1 MTDKDAPQT
10 YLSLLKNAKFQS
22 LHTTKNF
29 KAVPGEPQVGIS
41 VTPPCTC
48 DILFQQG
55 TFKLAMKRFSVS
67 PEELKTLPESWQNF
81 VTNKN
86 DKNIENKFKLVTTP
100 QQQGGCGS
108 CFAVA
113 IATTIS
119 DNFLFGMNLDYNP
132 SISPMYIL
140 SCLKG
145 SSNLQCAGGNPSIVI
160 DDIIHKGG
168 VSTNCCLNYDALC
181 SANQFCNIEGS
192 KHLDKGVQVTKD
204 SMNSMIPECG
214 CCTSEPPKI
223 YQIKNKTVAFDV
235 PMIKRHLMKYGSAV
249 GGFMVYK
256 NFIKDINHGK
266 FLETK
271 GIYIHNVN
279 YSGKEE
285 DIEDCAGGHAIAI
298 VGWGVEK
305 DLKVGDHIYP
315 KVEYWI
321 CRNSWSEKWGNDGYF
336 KYALFQEYSD
346 AKLPPINKNIAFETD
361 NKLLGQA
368 NLGGILLVEPAEIQ
382 TSNKLTKVKCDATY
396 TCKELESKPIVDI
409 IYTICTKNKFIK
421 FILFFSIILLFALL
435 VSLYIRVSKVK
446 RKKI

>member
-1 MTDKDAPQT
+1 M
-10 YLSLLKNAKFQS
+10 
-22 LHTTKNF
+22 
-29 KAVPGEPQVGIS
+29 
-41 VTPPCTC
+41 
-48 DILFQQG
+48 
-55 TFKLAMKRFSVS
+55 
-67 PEELKTLPESWQNF
+67 
-81 VTNKN
+81 
-86 DKNIENKFKLVTTP
+86 
-100 QQQGGCGS
+100 
-108 CFAVA
+108 
-113 IATTIS
+113 
-119 DNFLFGMNLDYNP
+119 
-132 SISPMYIL
+132 
-140 SCLKG
+140 
-145 SSNLQCAGGNPSIVI
+145 
-160 DDIIHKGG
+160 
-168 VSTNCCLNYDALC
+168 C

-235 PMIKRHLMKYGSAV
+235 PLIKRHLMKYGSAV

-346 AKLPPINKNIAFETD
+346 ANANSDLPLKILDDAKKID
-361 NKLLGQA
+361 S
-368 NLGGILLVEPAEIQ
+368 NLGDFM
-382 TSNKLTKVKCDATY
+382 S
-396 TCKELESKPIVDI
+396 
-409 IYTICTKNKFIK
+409 
-421 FILFFSIILLFALL
+421 
-435 VSLYIRVSKVK
+435 SLYYKGNSTWEEPKF
-446 RKKI
+446 RKWLDLYYKQKDVWKFGDVDPNDIAELVNLIPNSQSAKDYEEDRYKGWDNLTFSNIFSN